1 MLRQRDRDYDV
12 HEPALR
18 GDAPK
23 PAPWHGKDLPDGRDL
38 KAREHVKPCLYCKH
52 WTQFLTRYDAGLC
65 EVGAKGKG
73 APAVDYLDTCDRHTP
88 R

>member
-12 HEPALR
+12 HDPALR

-23 PAPWHGKDLPDGRDL
+23 PQ
-38 KAREHVKPCLYCKH
+38 EHVKPCLYCKH

-65 EVGAKGKG
+65 ELGAKGKG
-73 APAVDYLDTCDRHTP
+73 APAVDYLDTCNRHTP

>member
-12 HEPALR
+12 HDPALR

-23 PAPWHGKDLPDGRDL
+23 PQ
-38 KAREHVKPCLYCKH
+38 EHAKPCLYCKH
-52 WTQFLTRYDAGLC
+52 WSQLLTRYDTGVCGL
-65 EVGAKGKG
+65 VGKSDVANV
-73 APAVDYLDTCDRHTP
+73 VDYLHTCDRYAP